1 MSVTWGDC
9 GGYLNTQKLFS
20 NSDLL
25 FQVWLKTHHYL
36 RTSCS
41 LSSDTVHQGPFKNVQ
56 LSLSIVCTV
65 EGHLSS
71 RDALVSTSQGAECT
85 AGSVN
90 PADSRQMGCLW
101 PMVAEV
107 TPAVTRGTCFI
118 THQLLTCVHL
128 HLLIQQI
135 VHVSGSISSPILKSQ
150 AQTLKARFLTSRPFH
165 PPPWRRSPSSNDHF
179 SELLH
184 HTCCSNCTVMKS

>member
-1 MSVTWGDC
+1 M
-9 GGYLNTQKLFS
+9 
-20 NSDLL
+20 
-25 FQVWLKTHHYL
+25 
-36 RTSCS
+36 
-41 LSSDTVHQGPFKNVQ
+41 
-56 LSLSIVCTV
+56 
-65 EGHLSS
+65 
-71 RDALVSTSQGAECT
+71 
-85 AGSVN
+85 N

-101 PMVAEV
+101 PMAAEV

-135 VHVSGSISSPILKSQ
+135 VHVSGSISSPILKSR
-150 AQTLKARFLTSRPFH
+150 AQTLKARFLTSRPFR

-184 HTCCSNCTVMKS
+184 HTCCSNCTVMKSRDSEFTHDYARERRTSQPPTFLHPTGSPSTTPALLPWGSERTLGDPLSPCQEPCLSFSCPGPLL